1 MFIIEFE
8 GLDKSGK
15 NTQSKKLK
23 EYLENKG
30 YKVEMTSF
38 HRYDTPTGK
47 LIRDW
52 LYGEYQ
58 VSEETIKLIMAADK
72 QAQMD
77 NFREISKTTDILIL
91 DRYSLSNI
99 CYRKERLDRQWL
111 IDLQRNYIEPDVT
124 IFIDVTPMESMERK
138 GEHGVNDRYERDRK
152 LLENTRNNYKYE
164 LSLREKEGKKVI
176 VVENADN
183 MNRSQ
188 ISLKLNDAI
197 DKILLELK

>member
-23 EYLENKG
+23 EYLKNKG
-30 YKVEMTSF
+30 YKVEITSF

-77 NFREISKTTDILIL
+77 NFRDISKTTDILIL

-152 LLENTRNNYKYE
+152 LLEDTRNNYKYE

-188 ISLKLNDAI
+188 VSLKLNDAI